1 MMIRTLALLVP
12 VTITPLLAVETAETL
27 MLRGPMAH
35 IAMTVE
41 NAGTG
46 VATTRSDVVTGLSI
60 LSASAKSDGEPEVRF
75 DLLHALR
82 F

>member
-12 VTITPLLAVETAETL
+12 VTITPLLAVETTETL

-35 IAMTVE
+35 IAMTIE
-41 NAGTG
+41 DAGHG
-46 VATTRSDVVTGLSI
+46 VSATRSDVVTGLSI
-60 LSASAKSDGEPEVRF
+60 LPASASSEQEAAGTF
-75 DLLHALR
+75 NLLHALR

>member
-12 VTITPLLAVETAETL
+12 VTITPLLAVETTETL
-27 MLRGPMAH
+27 MFRGPMAH
-35 IAMTVE
+35 ISMTVE
-41 NAGTG
+41 NANANVT
-46 VATTRSDVVTGLSI
+46 TTRSDVVTGLSI
-60 LSASAKSDGEPEVRF
+60 LSASATSGTEAGVPF